1 MNYKKILSP
10 LALYLLSFSVNGN
23 CIDANLVLINGKVYT
38 GNLNQ
43 PIARTIAIKDQYI
56 VYVDNKEYSHEL
68 ICENPQILD
77 LKGAILD
84 GDEAKMS
91 KISNQITVSIK

>member
-1 MNYKKILSP
+1 MNYKKILSS
-10 LALYLLSFSVNGN
+10 LAFYLLSFSVHGN

-56 VYVDNKEYSHEL
+56 VYVDNKEYFHEL
-68 ICENPQILD
+68 MCENPQILD
-77 LKGAILD
+77 LKGQYIFP
-84 GDEAKMS
+84 GF
-91 KISNQITVSIK
+91 T